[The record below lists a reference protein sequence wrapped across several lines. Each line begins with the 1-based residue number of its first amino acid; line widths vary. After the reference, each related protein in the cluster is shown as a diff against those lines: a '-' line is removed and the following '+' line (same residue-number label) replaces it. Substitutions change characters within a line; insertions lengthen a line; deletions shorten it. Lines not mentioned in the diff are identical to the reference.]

1 MKILVI
7 NAGSSSLKYQL
18 MDPTSGEVFAK
29 GLCERIYIDGK
40 LTHKVPA
47 TGLKVERDI
56 PMPTHSEAI
65 EAVLSILVDPEYGV
79 LKSTDEIDAIGHR
92 VLHGGDKFVESCIID
107 EACKQAIRDC
117 IPLGPLHNPANLMGI
132 EACEKVMP
140 GKPQV
145 AVFDTAFHMTM
156 PPKAYRYAIPTKYYE
171 EDHLRRYG
179 FHGTSHRYVSKRA
192 IELMGK
198 PASELKIVVCH
209 LGNGS
214 SLSAVADGKCQDTS
228 MGLSPLAGVPMGTRA
243 GDIDT
248 CVAQFIMN
256 KYNMTADECLTMLNK
271 KSGVLALSN
280 GVSSDFR
287 DLEAGANKGDEAC
300 QLALDKFCYE
310 VLPGLHGRCRRE
322 RLHEPRRHLRGSGIP
337 RRQARPGAQQG
348 ARRGSPHLR
357 GRFPREGLGHP
368 HERRAHDRAGHC
380 SALRQVRKN
389 FCPGQTP
396 GQFSTIGKENGYD
409 GNGTPSALCF
419 LRHAVG

>member
-92 VLHGGDKFVESCIID
+92 VLHGGDKFVESRIID

-214 SLSAVADGKCQDTS
+214 SLSAVADGKCQ
-228 MGLSPLAGVPMGTRA
+228 GYIHGPVPAGRR
-243 GDIDT
+243 
-248 CVAQFIMN
+248 
-256 KYNMTADECLTMLNK
+256 
-271 KSGVLALSN
+271 S
-280 GVSSDFR
+280 
-287 DLEAGANKGDEAC
+287 
-300 QLALDKFCYE
+300 
-310 VLPGLHGRCRRE
+310 HGHPRR
-322 RLHEPRRHLRGSGIP
+322 RYRHLRRAVHHEQVQHDG
-337 RRQARPGAQQG
+337 RRVPDHAEQ
-348 ARRGSPHLR
+348 
-357 GRFPREGLGHP
+357 EV
-368 HERRAHDRAGHC
+368 RRAGPVQRC
-380 SALRQVRKN
+380 VLRL
-389 FCPGQTP
+389 P
-396 GQFSTIGKENGYD
+396 
-409 GNGTPSALCF
+409 
-419 LRHAVG
+419 